1 MKKTETLR
9 QLAANANEK
18 SIVDLGT
25 RIEALR
31 QAKIESAD
39 QLASML
45 EPIAQAMAA
54 LTDETRITL
63 GEIGQKSRAH
73 SERFEREVS
82 AAATAVLQVAAMANE
97 SAERMS
103 RAGQSME
110 LRHYL
115 LVVAT
120 GLLTA
125 ALVSAFWLW
134 LAPPT
139 VVNRLDAAQ
148 VAEYLRPVIEALR
161 PSKSR

>member
-9 QLAANANEK
+9 QLAAGANEK
-18 SIVDLGT
+18 SIEDLGT

-63 GEIGQKSRAH
+63 DEIGQKSRAH

-82 AAATAVLQVAAMANE
+82 AAATAVLQAAAMANE
-97 SAERMS
+97 SANRMS
-103 RAGQSME
+103 WVGLARA
-110 LRHYL
+110 
-115 LVVAT
+115 
-120 GLLTA
+120 
-125 ALVSAFWLW
+125 W
-134 LAPPT
+134 
-139 VVNRLDAAQ
+139 N
-148 VAEYLRPVIEALR
+148 
-161 PSKSR
+161 

>member
-9 QLAANANEK
+9 QLAASANEK
-18 SIVDLGT
+18 SIEDLGT

-54 LTDETRITL
+54 LTDETRMTL
-63 GEIGQKSRAH
+63 DDIGQKSRAH

-82 AAATAVLQVAAMANE
+82 AAATAVQQAAAMASE
-97 SAERMS
+97 SADRMS
-103 RAGQSME
+103 WAGQSIE
-110 LRHYL
+110 LRHYA
-115 LVVAT
+115 LVVLT
-120 GLLTA
+120 CLLSA
-125 ALVSAFWLW
+125 ALMSAFWLW

-148 VAEYLRPVIEALR
+148 VAEQLRPVIEALK
-161 PSKSR
+161 PLKPK

>member
-1 MKKTETLR
+1 
-9 QLAANANEK
+9 
-18 SIVDLGT
+18 
-25 RIEALR
+25 
-31 QAKIESAD
+31 
-39 QLASML
+39 ML

-63 GEIGQKSRAH
+63 DEIGQKSRAH

-82 AAATAVLQVAAMANE
+82 AAATAVLQAAAMANE
-97 SAERMS
+97 SADRMR

-110 LRHYL
+110 LQHYL
-115 LVVAT
+115 LAVTT

-139 VVNRLDAAQ
+139 VMNRLDAAQ
-148 VAEYLRPVIEALR
+148 VAEYLRPAIEALKL
-161 PSKSR
+161 SKPK

>member
-1 MKKTETLR
+1 MKKSETLR

-18 SIVDLGT
+18 SITDLGT

-45 EPIAQAMAA
+45 EPIAHAMAA

-63 GEIGQKSRAH
+63 DEIGQKSRAQ

-82 AAATAVLQVAAMANE
+82 AAATAVLQAAAMANE
-97 SAERMS
+97 SADRMAL
-103 RAGQSME
+103 AGQNME
-110 LRHYL
+110 WRHYL
-115 LVVAT
+115 LVVTT
-120 GLLTA
+120 GLLSA

-134 LAPPT
+134 LAPST

-148 VAEYLRPVIEALR
+148 VAEHLRPAIEALK
-161 PSKSR
+161 PSKPR

>member
-9 QLAANANEK
+9 QLAASANEK
-18 SIVDLGT
+18 SIADLGT

-39 QLASML
+39 HLASML

-63 GEIGQKSRAH
+63 DEIGQKSRAH
-73 SERFEREVS
+73 SESFEREVTE
-82 AAATAVLQVAAMANE
+82 AATAVLQAAAMANE
-97 SAERMS
+97 AADRMS
-103 RAGQSME
+103 WAGQSME
-110 LRHYL
+110 LRQY
-115 LVVAT
+115 VVVVMT

-134 LAPPT
+134 LAQPT

-148 VAEYLRPVIEALR
+148 VAEYLRPAIEALKQSQ
-161 PSKSR
+161 PK

>member
-9 QLAANANEK
+9 QLAASANEN
-18 SIVDLGT
+18 SIADLGT
-25 RIEALR
+25 RIEALH

-63 GEIGQKSRAH
+63 DEIGQKSRAH
-73 SERFEREVS
+73 SERFEREVTE
-82 AAATAVLQVAAMANE
+82 AATAVLQAAETANE
-97 SAERMS
+97 AADRMS
-103 RAGQSME
+103 RAGQNME
-110 LRHYL
+110 LTHYL
-115 LVVAT
+115 LVVVT

-134 LAPPT
+134 VAPPK
-139 VVNRLDAAQ
+139 VVNRIQAAQ
-148 VAEYLRPVIEALR
+148 VAENQRPAIEVLK
-161 PSKSR
+161 P

>member
-9 QLAANANEK
+9 QLAASANEK
-18 SIVDLGT
+18 RIANLGT
-25 RIEALR
+25 RIEVLH

-63 GEIGQKSRAH
+63 NEIGQKSRVH

-82 AAATAVLQVAAMANE
+82 AAATAVLQAAAMANE
-97 SAERMS
+97 SAGRMS
-103 RAGQSME
+103 WASQSME
-110 LRHYL
+110 LGHFL
-115 LVVAT
+115 LVVVT
-120 GLLTA
+120 SLLTA
-125 ALVSAFWLW
+125 ALVSGFWLW

-139 VVNRLDAAQ
+139 V
-148 VAEYLRPVIEALR
+148 
-161 PSKSR
+161 

>member
-18 SIVDLGT
+18 SIADLGT

-39 QLASML
+39 QLASMF

-63 GEIGQKSRAH
+63 DEIGQKSRAH

-82 AAATAVLQVAAMANE
+82 AAETAVLQAAAMANE
-97 SAERMS
+97 SAERMNW
-103 RAGQSME
+103 AGQSME

-115 LVVAT
+115 LVTVT
-120 GLLTA
+120 GLFTA

-148 VAEYLRPVIEALR
+148 VAEYLRPAIEALK
-161 PSKSR
+161 PSKLK

>member
-9 QLAANANEK
+9 QLAASANEK
-18 SIVDLGT
+18 SIADLGT

-39 QLASML
+39 HLASML

-63 GEIGQKSRAH
+63 DEIGQKSRAH
-73 SERFEREVS
+73 SERFEREVTE
-82 AAATAVLQVAAMANE
+82 AATAVLQAAETANE
-97 SAERMS
+97 AADRMS
-103 RAGQSME
+103 RAGQNME
-110 LRHYL
+110 LTHYL
-115 LVVAT
+115 LVVVT

-134 LAPPT
+134 VAPPK
-139 VVNRLDAAQ
+139 VVNRIQAAQ
-148 VAEYLRPVIEALR
+148 VAENQRPAIEVLK
-161 PSKSR
+161 P

>member
-9 QLAANANEK
+9 QLAANANET
-18 SIVDLGT
+18 SIAKLGA

-31 QAKIESAD
+31 QAKIESTD

-45 EPIAQAMAA
+45 EPIAQAMTA

-63 GEIGQKSRAH
+63 DEIGTKSRAH

-82 AAATAVLQVAAMANE
+82 AAATAVLLAAEMANE

-103 RAGQSME
+103 WVGQGME
-110 LRHYL
+110 LRRYL
-115 LVVAT
+115 LVVTT
-120 GLLTA
+120 GILSA

-134 LAPPT
+134 LPPPT

-148 VAEYLRPVIEALR
+148 VAEHLRPAIEALK
-161 PSKSR
+161 PSKRN